1 VANCLIAQMATLPC
15 QYNYPL
21 GPFGELAHGTIFHD
35 AGDATSEARWVRRPN
50 RVMANRT
57 APPTRVSARRPSCKN
72 GCQPLYCVMR
82 AMS

>member
-1 VANCLIAQMATLPC
+1 MTTLPC

-35 AGDATSEARWVRRPN
+35 AGDATSEARRVRRPN

-57 APPTRVSARRPSCKN
+57 APRVDGARRPSGKN
-72 GCQPLYCVMR
+72 GCQPLYYLMR